1 MGCRCRLLRIAWGP
15 GIHCVGGGGGRG
27 RVPRGD
33 IGNTFALT
41 FV

>member
-15 GIHCVGGGGGRG
+15 GIHCVGGGGRG